1 MAFKRDFRT
10 ITLALSLLYVSVLVL
25 LAYMAEEDIIDR
37 DFATFF
43 LGLFTLVAALLIRQ
57 FDLVE
62 REPAKRYYQEMVPG
76 FGEPM
81 VGRRVIERTKPKIVL
96 KVPPEEAIGQF
107 GTCEVCGRTGLVKF
121 CNYCGKKFCEDHLI
135 LEKHNCS
142 WLKEW
147 A

>member
-1 MAFKRDFRT
+1 MAFKRDFRI
-10 ITLALSLLYVSVLVL
+10 ITLVLSVLYISVLVL
-25 LAYMAEEDIIDR
+25 LAYMEEKDIIDT

-43 LGLFTLVAALLIRQ
+43 LGIFTLIAALLIRQ
-57 FDLVE
+57 LDLAE
-62 REPAKRYYQEMVPG
+62 QEPGKGCYPEMGLG

-81 VGRRVIERTKPKIVL
+81 VGRRVAERTKPKIVL
-96 KVPPEEAIGQF
+96 KVPPEEGPGQF
-107 GTCEVCGRTGLVKF
+107 GTCEVCKRTGLIRF
-121 CNYCGKKFCEDHLI
+121 CNYCGRKFCEDHLI